1 MASKQVRP
9 GKKKHAGGRPTK
21 RTAVD
26 LAHANQLAR
35 EGKTLTQ
42 IANLI
47 GISRS
52 TLCKY
57 KAEHKEFTDALND
70 GAAVADDG
78 VQRSLYERAM
88 GYECD
93 EERVAVTGE
102 VVTVRKKFPP
112 DVVAAI
118 FWLKNRRPKEWRDK
132 QEIEHTGTVDLVSVL
147 SAARNRATAPAE
159 GGAE

>member
-26 LAHANQLAR
+26 LAHVKQLAR
-35 EGKTLTQ
+35 EGKTLSQ
-42 IANLI
+42 IAGLL
-47 GISRS
+47 GVSTS
-52 TLCKY
+52 TLCLWKKEHAEFSESLNEG
-57 KAEHKEFTDALND
+57 KA
-70 GAAVADDG
+70 VSDDN
-78 VQRSLYERAM
+78 VERSLYERAT
-88 GYECD
+88 GYECSED
-93 EERVAVTGE
+93 KVTATGE